1 VFLAT
6 MPKNVTVLILTNV
19 HMPSLVYTKESGTT
33 PFQEGQD
40 DVDIP
45 RVMQDHALSTQAQVI
60 QWPITRNHAKKLQH
74 EVQAF
79 LDEINFKIYENII
92 LPKSS
97 TLVVLRYIHKRDDT
111 TKHGEEVNNKKQSN
125 QWSPVPIKDPGGFR
139 SDDIQTSLETKNHQ
153 VEIRI

>member
-79 LDEINFKIYENII
+79 LDGINFKIYENII
-92 LPKSS
+92 LPKCS
-97 TLVVLRYIHKRDDT
+97 TLVVLRYIHKEDDT
-111 TKHGEEVNNKKQSN
+111 TKHGEEVNNKKQSD

-139 SDDIQTSLETKNHQ
+139 SDDIQTSLETKSHQ